1 MAQSDAT
8 RDALIAFLAARIGKP
23 LFGRDEFTRDQD
35 LHHDLDL
42 EPQAIDELIKE
53 FAHRFRV
60 DISEFDLQ
68 YYFPLSKVGH
78 LEFLKC
84 LVISP
89 ISTSARAKLGGRM
102 ITIGMLEDAMKI
114 NRWKR

>member
-8 RDALIAFLAARIGKP
+8 REELAAFLASRIGKP

-42 EPQAIDELIKE
+42 EPQAIDELIKD
-53 FAHRFRV
+53 FARHFRV

-68 YYFPLSKVGH
+68 YYFPLSAAGYH
-78 LEFLKC
+78 EFLKC
-84 LVISP
+84 LIASS

-114 NRWKR
+114 NRWTR